1 MPEALCMGPDPRE
14 RTSEGDGRRPA
25 GSQWQQAVWGSK
37 SEISCLKTPCAD
49 QAERPK
55 EVEKEAGHSEDFRIS
70 SSIGVIPLLSQCPST
85 SEETSQKKSLSE
97 NFLEWSPKK
106 CFSRKKLFDACEMDL
121 QHRMNKVFEL
131 LEIPALNDTTINS
144 KQGLTQ
150 QMRDILKYAYSQNNL
165 KFYSDV
171 VSDCDQRNYIQTC
184 FMMECCK
191 VYCLLRLQDSLIKA
205 EWCLE
210 EHSEKYL
217 EHVDKKGLEHCRK
230 KVALPWPLLKSG
242 EQVIR
247 KGVIYDKK

>member
-1 MPEALCMGPDPRE
+1 MKENNRDLEARLRVLLSKAMSMLKHSENMNDCWCLSAVLQRYDMLRPPEWEKFRS
-14 RTSEGDGRRPA
+14 SESP
-25 GSQWQQAVWGSK
+25 
-37 SEISCLKTPCAD
+37 CLKY
-49 QAERPK
+49 
-55 EVEKEAGHSEDFRIS
+55 
-70 SSIGVIPLLSQCPST
+70 ST
-85 SEETSQKKSLSE
+85 GRKMI
-97 NFLEWSPKK
+97 
-106 CFSRKKLFDACEMDL
+106 KKLFDACEMDL

-131 LEIPALNDTTINS
+131 LEIPALNDTTIDS

-191 VYCLLRLQDSLIKA
+191 VYCLLRLQDSPIKA

-217 EHVDKKGLEHCRK
+217 EHGDKKGLEHCRK